1 MLATM
6 SKNWWLVAIRG
17 IAAIAFGILAFIW
30 PGITLL
36 VLVYLFAAYA
46 LVDGI
51 SALLAIIRGEPEARR
66 NGWAL
71 AIIGIAGIIAAIGTL
86 IYPDITAV
94 VLLNFVAAWAIV
106 SGIFQIAAAVR
117 LRKEIEGE
125 LLMALS
131 GVASIAF
138 GALLIVFP
146 GTGLLTLVWLV
157 AAWSIVFG
165 VILVALAWRLR
176 NLQTAPGSTGGRAP
190 SMA

>member
-6 SKNWWLVAIRG
+6 AKNWWLIAIRG
-17 IAAIAFGILAFIW
+17 IAAIAFGVLAFIW
-30 PGITLL
+30 PGITLI

-51 SALLAIIRGEPEARR
+51 SAILAIIRGEPEARR
-66 NGWAL
+66 NGWTL
-71 AIIGIAGIIAAIGTL
+71 AIIGVAGIIAAIGTV
-86 IYPDITAV
+86 IWPDITALA
-94 VLLNFVAAWAIV
+94 LLYLVAAWAIV
-106 SGIFQIAAAVR
+106 SGVLHIATAVR

-138 GALLIVFP
+138 GVLLIVFP
-146 GTGLLTLVWLV
+146 GAGLLSLVWLV

-165 VILVALAWRLR
+165 VILVAFAWRLR
-176 NLQTAPGSTGGRAP
+176 NLQTASGSTSGRAA